1 MISAFRL
8 GMALVCLTAASL
20 AQSATVGEE
29 PIGPDRAGMVARIDE
44 LLATK
49 WQEAG
54 VTPTAPAS
62 DAEFLRRAYLD
73 LAGTIPTA
81 AEARGFFADGDPEK
95 HAKLMD
101 QLTNSPAY
109 ASHLAN
115 VWRQML
121 LPGDMDIQQ
130 FGGVIGF
137 ERWLRGH
144 FAENTRYDNVVADL
158 LVTTGAGNETGP
170 ALFYTALA
178 LKPEELAAR
187 TARIFLGVQIECA
200 QCHDHPFDKWK
211 QKDFWGYA
219 AFFARLRQGQSQRRL
234 SAQVIDTDSGEVM
247 LPDTT
252 ETVEP
257 KFLDGQPVD
266 ASDAEGRRRQ
276 LAIWLASRDNPY
288 FARAA
293 VNRAWALLFGRG
305 LIDPVD
311 DMRDANPPSHPE
323 LLDELANY
331 FIDSGYDMR
340 ELFRTLS
347 RTKAYQL
354 SSEFDGTPAKHELF
368 ARMSIKTLSADQLYD
383 SLLKVM
389 RRQGAANG
397 MTPEQAVIMGL
408 DPERQS
414 FRAKFQSPTA
424 GGPELQSGIPQAL
437 TLMNGAQIVEAT
449 DLERSGLLAALEA
462 PFLSDEERVEALF
475 LSTFT
480 RLPSEHESTVLST
493 YLANGGANG
502 DRRQALSDVCWALLN
517 SAEFALN
524 H

>member
-1 MISAFRL
+1 MR
-8 GMALVCLTAASL
+8 AAYFASI
-20 AQSATVGEE
+20 ACVVFSVIPAIAATTGDEFA
-29 PIGPDRAGMVARIDE
+29 GPNREKTVARVDE
-44 LLATK
+44 LIA
-49 WQEAG
+49 AG
-54 VTPTAPAS
+54 WEKASVSPAAEAS

-81 AEARGFFADGDPEK
+81 AEARAYFADADPDK
-95 HAKLMD
+95 RNKLID
-101 QLTNSPAY
+101 RLTSGPAY

-115 VWRQML
+115 VWRHML
-121 LPGDMDIQQ
+121 LPGDMEIQQ

-170 ALFYTALA
+170 ALFYTALQ
-178 LKPEELAAR
+178 LKPEDLAAR

-211 QKDFWGYA
+211 QTDFWGYA

-234 SAQVIDTDSGEVM
+234 ASQVVDTDSGEVM

-257 KFLDGQPVD
+257 RFLDGQPVD
-266 ASDAEGRRRQ
+266 MSDAEGRRRQ

-288 FARAA
+288 FARAT
-293 VNRAWALLFGRG
+293 VNRAWAMLFGRG

-311 DMRDANPPSHPE
+311 DMRDGNPPSHPE
-323 LLDELANY
+323 VLEELTNH
-331 FIDSGYDMR
+331 FIDSGYDIQ
-340 ELFRTLS
+340 ELFRTLA
-347 RTKAYQL
+347 RTRAYQL
-354 SSEFDGTPAKHELF
+354 SSEVEGPAPKHELF

-389 RRQGAANG
+389 RRQRSANG
-397 MTPEQAVIMGL
+397 MSEEQAVLMGL
-408 DPERQS
+408 DPDRQL
-414 FRAKFQSPTA
+414 FRAKFQSPKS
-424 GGPELQSGIPQAL
+424 GGPELESGIPQAL

-449 DLERSGLLAALEA
+449 DLEQSGLLAALEA
-462 PFLSDEERVEALF
+462 PFLSDQERVEALF
-475 LSTFT
+475 LSSLT
-480 RLPSEHESTVLST
+480 RLPTEKESAVLST
-493 YLANGGANG
+493 YLENGGANNN
-502 DRRQALSDVCWALLN
+502 RRQALSDVCWAILN
-517 SAEFALN
+517 SAEFTLN

>member
-1 MISAFRL
+1 MR
-8 GMALVCLTAASL
+8 AAYFASI
-20 AQSATVGEE
+20 ACVVFAAIPAVAATTGDEFA
-29 PIGPDRAGMVARIDE
+29 GPNREKTVTRVDE
-44 LLATK
+44 LIA
-49 WQEAG
+49 AG
-54 VTPTAPAS
+54 WEKASVSPAAEAS

-81 AEARGFFADGDPEK
+81 AEARAYFADADPDK
-95 HAKLMD
+95 RNKLID
-101 QLTNSPAY
+101 RLTSGPAY

-115 VWRQML
+115 VWRHML
-121 LPGDMDIQQ
+121 LPGDMEIQQ

-170 ALFYTALA
+170 ALFYTALQ
-178 LKPEELAAR
+178 LKPEDLAAR

-211 QKDFWGYA
+211 QTDFWGYA

-234 SAQVIDTDSGEVM
+234 ASQVVDTDSGEVM

-257 KFLDGQPVD
+257 RFLDGQPVD
-266 ASDAEGRRRQ
+266 MSDAEGRRRQ

-288 FARAA
+288 FARAT
-293 VNRAWALLFGRG
+293 VNRAWAMLFGRG

-311 DMRDANPPSHPE
+311 DMRDGNPPSHPE
-323 LLDELANY
+323 VLEVLTNH
-331 FIDSGYDMR
+331 FIDSGYDIQ
-340 ELFRTLS
+340 ELFRTLA
-347 RTKAYQL
+347 RTRAYQL
-354 SSEFDGTPAKHELF
+354 SSEVEVPAPKHELF

-389 RRQGAANG
+389 RRQRSANG
-397 MTPEQAVIMGL
+397 MSEEQAVLMGL
-408 DPERQS
+408 DPDRQL
-414 FRAKFQSPTA
+414 FRAKFQSPKS
-424 GGPELQSGIPQAL
+424 GGPELESGIPQAL
-437 TLMNGAQIVEAT
+437 TLMNGAQIIEAT
-449 DLERSGLLAALEA
+449 DLEQSGLLAALEA
-462 PFLSDEERVEALF
+462 PFLSDQERVEALF
-475 LSTFT
+475 LSSLT
-480 RLPSEHESTVLST
+480 RLPTEKESAVLST
-493 YLANGGANG
+493 YLENGGANNN
-502 DRRQALSDVCWALLN
+502 RRQALSDVCWAILN
-517 SAEFALN
+517 SAEFTLN

>member
-1 MISAFRL
+1 MISALRWGIGL
-8 GMALVCLTAASL
+8 GCILAAQV
-20 AQSATVGEE
+20 AIGAKVGE
-29 PIGPDRAGMVARIDE
+29 ITDGPDRARMLARVDE
-44 LLATK
+44 LLAAE
-49 WQEAG
+49 WQQAG
-54 VTPTAPAS
+54 VTPTAPAG

-81 AEARGFFADGDPEK
+81 AEARTFFADADPDK
-95 HAKLMD
+95 RAKLID
-101 QLTNSPAY
+101 RLTESPAY

-170 ALFYTALA
+170 ALFYTALQ
-178 LKPEELAAR
+178 LKPEDLAAR

-219 AFFARLRQGQSQRRL
+219 AFFARLRPGQSQRRL

-247 LPDTT
+247 LPETT

-257 KFLDGQPVD
+257 RFLDGQPVD

-323 LLDELANY
+323 LLEELANY

-340 ELFRTLS
+340 ELFRTLA
-347 RTKAYQL
+347 RTRAYQL
-354 SSEFDGTPAKHELF
+354 SSEVDGEPAKHEQF

-389 RRQGAANG
+389 RRQRTNND
-397 MTPEQAVIMGL
+397 MSPEQAFLMGL
-408 DPERQS
+408 DPERQA

-449 DLERSGLLAALEA
+449 DLERSGLLGALEA

-475 LSTFT
+475 LSSLT
-480 RLPSEHESTVLST
+480 RLPTEQESSVLST

-517 SAEFALN
+517 SAEFSLN

>member
-8 GMALVCLTAASL
+8 SVVLTCLWTAAL
-20 AQSATVGEE
+20 TRAATVEE
-29 PIGPDRAGMVARIDE
+29 TSDGPDRAKTIARVDQLIAAKWID
-44 LLATK
+44 
-49 WQEAG
+49 AG
-54 VTPTAPAS
+54 VTPAQPAN

-73 LAGTIPTA
+73 LIGTIPTA
-81 AEARGFFADGDPEK
+81 AEAREYFADTDPEK
-95 HAKLMD
+95 QAKLID
-101 QLTNSPAY
+101 RLTSSPAY

-115 VWRQML
+115 VWRHML

-130 FGGVIGF
+130 FGGVAGF

-170 ALFYTALA
+170 ALFYTALE
-178 LKPEELAAR
+178 LKPEDLAAR

-219 AFFARLRQGQSQRRL
+219 AFFARLKQGQSQRRL
-234 SAQVIDTDSGEVM
+234 SSQVVDTDTGEVM

-252 ETVEP
+252 ESVEP

-266 ASDAEGRRRQ
+266 MSDAEGRRRQ

-288 FARAA
+288 FARAT
-293 VNRAWALLFGRG
+293 VNRAWAMLFGRG

-323 LLDELANY
+323 VLDELTSY
-331 FIDSGYDMR
+331 FIDSGYDIR
-340 ELFRTLS
+340 ELFRTLA
-347 RTKAYQL
+347 RLRAYQL
-354 SSEFDGTPAKHELF
+354 SSEVEGPAPKHELF

-389 RRQGAANG
+389 RRQRLTGE
-397 MTPEQAVIMGL
+397 MSQEQAVLMGL
-408 DPERQS
+408 DPERQL
-414 FRAKFQSPTA
+414 FRTKFQSPTA

-437 TLMNGAQIVEAT
+437 TLMNGAQIIEAT

-475 LSTFT
+475 LSSLT
-480 RLPSEHESTVLST
+480 RLPSEKESAALST

-502 DRRQALSDVCWALLN
+502 DRKQALSDVCWALLN
-517 SAEFALN
+517 SAEFSLN

>member
-1 MISAFRL
+1 MRAAFWASFACV
-8 GMALVCLTAASL
+8 GVTAAS
-20 AQSATVGEE
+20 AVAATVGEE
-29 PIGPDRAGMVARIDE
+29 FSGTSRDKTVARVDE
-44 LLATK
+44 LIAAG

-54 VTPTAPAS
+54 VTPAEPAS

-81 AEARGFFADGDPEK
+81 AEARAFFADAAPDK
-95 HAKLMD
+95 RN
-101 QLTNSPAY
+101 QLIDRLTSSPAY

-115 VWRQML
+115 VWRHML
-121 LPGDMDIQQ
+121 LPGDMEIQQ
-130 FGGVIGF
+130 FGGVVGF

-170 ALFYTALA
+170 ALFYTSLE
-178 LKPEELAAR
+178 LKPEVLAAR

-234 SAQVIDTDSGEVM
+234 ASQVVDTDSGEVM

-252 ETVEP
+252 EAVEP

-266 ASDAEGRRRQ
+266 TTDAEGRRRQ

-288 FARAA
+288 FARAT
-293 VNRAWALLFGRG
+293 VNRAWAMLFGRG

-311 DMRDANPPSHPE
+311 DMRDGNPPSHPE
-323 LLDELANY
+323 VLEELTNY
-331 FIDSGYDMR
+331 FIDSGYDIR
-340 ELFRTLS
+340 ELFRTLA
-347 RTKAYQL
+347 RTRAYQL
-354 SSEFDGTPAKHELF
+354 SSEAAGEAPKHELF

-389 RRQGAANG
+389 RRQRGQNT
-397 MTPEQAVIMGL
+397 MTEEQAALMGL
-408 DPERQS
+408 DPERQL
-414 FRAKFQSPTA
+414 FRAKFQSPKS
-424 GGPELQSGIPQAL
+424 GGPELESGIPQAL

-449 DLERSGLLAALEA
+449 DLEKSGLLAALEA

-475 LSTFT
+475 LSSLT
-480 RLPSEHESTVLST
+480 RLPTEQESVVLST
-493 YLANGGANG
+493 YLENGGANHN
-502 DRRQALSDVCWALLN
+502 RREALSDVCWAILN
-517 SAEFALN
+517 SAEFSLN

>member
-1 MISAFRL
+1 MISAFRR
-8 GMALVCLTAASL
+8 GAAVVLLL
-20 AQSATVGEE
+20 ATPGVRAATVGEASD
-29 PIGPDRAGMVARIDE
+29 GPDRGRILARIDE
-44 LLATK
+44 LLSAK
-49 WQEAG
+49 WQAAG

-81 AEARGFFADGDPEK
+81 AEARAFFADSDPQKRER
-95 HAKLMD
+95 LID
-101 QLTNSPAY
+101 RLTESPAY

-115 VWRQML
+115 VWRHML

-130 FGGVIGF
+130 FGGVVGF

-170 ALFYTALA
+170 ALFYTALE

-211 QKDFWGYA
+211 QTDFWGYA
-219 AFFARLRQGQSQRRL
+219 AFFARLRQGQGQRRL
-234 SAQVIDTDSGEVM
+234 AAQVIDTDSGEVM
-247 LPDTT
+247 LPETT
-252 ETVEP
+252 EAVEP
-257 KFLDGQPVD
+257 RFLDGQPVD
-266 ASDAEGRRRQ
+266 MSDAEGRRRQ

-288 FARAA
+288 FARAT
-293 VNRAWALLFGRG
+293 VNRAWAMLFGRG

-331 FIDSGYDMR
+331 FIDSGYDIR
-340 ELFRTLS
+340 ELFRTLARS
-347 RTKAYQL
+347 RAYQL
-354 SSEFDGTPAKHELF
+354 SSEVDGPAAKHELF

-383 SLLKVM
+383 SIVKVM
-389 RRQGAANG
+389 RRQQATAG
-397 MTPEQAVIMGL
+397 MSPEQAFLMGL
-408 DPERQS
+408 DPERRA

-449 DLERSGLLAALEA
+449 DLDRSGLLAALEA

-475 LSTFT
+475 LSSLT
-480 RLPSEHESTVLST
+480 RLPTEHESSVLST
-493 YLANGGANG
+493 YLANGGAQG

-517 SAEFALN
+517 SAEFSLN